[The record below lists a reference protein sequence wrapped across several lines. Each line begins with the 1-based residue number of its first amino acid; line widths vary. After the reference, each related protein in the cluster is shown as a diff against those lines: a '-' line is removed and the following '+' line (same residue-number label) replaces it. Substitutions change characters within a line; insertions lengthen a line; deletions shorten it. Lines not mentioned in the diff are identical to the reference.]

1 MNSLTSQT
9 LNEYAY
15 SEIKN
20 DLHCIALIIF
30 IGNIPI
36 RKQLPQALYKF
47 NEETLQNQYKIFN
60 SDYVHY
66 L

>member
-9 LNEYAY
+9 LNEDAY

-20 DLHCIALIIF
+20 DLHCIALIVF

-36 RKQLPQALYKF
+36 RKQLPQALYEF